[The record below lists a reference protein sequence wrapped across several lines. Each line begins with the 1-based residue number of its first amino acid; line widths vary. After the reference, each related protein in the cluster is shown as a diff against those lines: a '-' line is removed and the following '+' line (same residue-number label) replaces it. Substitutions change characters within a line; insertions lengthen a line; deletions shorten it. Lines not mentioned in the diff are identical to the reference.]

1 MTVHWL
7 GLSNS
12 NKKIDKSP
20 KKNWLQLVNQ
30 FTVKATLSLWGDL
43 FSFCLIDIVVYGESK
58 TFDWGYKKTSVD
70 QLRKSYISSVS
81 FSHIVNWDSFLI
93 LCHRRYDCFHIVRHY
108 GICFS
113 TFNSLLVFLLYW
125 VDLNVWFCWDFLPFL
140 SRFFSVF
147 FSFTLLTFWM
157 LCDYLEDYREIL
169 QIWFRKKEN
178 LMLF

>member
-1 MTVHWL
+1 MV
-7 GLSNS
+7 
-12 NKKIDKSP
+12 SP
-20 KKNWLQLVNQ
+20 KRSTEAIKRRPWTNYEKV
-30 FTVKATLSLWGDL
+30 
-43 FSFCLIDIVVYGESK
+43 
-58 TFDWGYKKTSVD
+58 
-70 QLRKSYISSVS
+70 ISSVS

-93 LCHRRYDCFHIVRHY
+93 LCHRCYDCFHIVRHY

-113 TFNSLLVFLLYW
+113 TFNSLLVFLIYW

-169 QIWFRKKEN
+169 QISWFRKKEKPMFFFRDSLVLEIYLN
-178 LMLF
+178 LKKYSSIKFRA